1 MDEMYEKC
9 MKEVEEFLDESK
21 RQEREFIE
29 AIELQQK
36 INKDYENEKIKTG
49 KTQFIIVLGD
59 IQESPENYSV

>member
-1 MDEMYEKC
+1 MDEMYEKW
-9 MKEVEEFLDESK
+9 MKEVEEYLDESK

-49 KTQFIIVLGD
+49 NIKR
-59 IQESPENYSV
+59 P